1 MYRKLRYI
9 FMVVVLLSVS
19 MAASAQDTRAQE
31 EKKARLER
39 EIAIIDKQ
47 LAENASQRL
56 FRLRTNLIRAHA

>member
-19 MAASAQDTRAQE
+19 MAAYAQDTRAQE

-39 EIAIIDKQ
+39 
-47 LAENASQRL
+47 
-56 FRLRTNLIRAHA
+56 